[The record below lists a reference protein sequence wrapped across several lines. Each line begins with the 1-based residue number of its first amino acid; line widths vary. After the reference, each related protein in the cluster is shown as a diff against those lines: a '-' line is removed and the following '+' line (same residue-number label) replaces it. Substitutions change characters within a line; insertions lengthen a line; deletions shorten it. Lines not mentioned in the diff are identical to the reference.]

1 MEARSDESEL
11 FSSVAPDALILLD
24 LSGSMLWN
32 PAGEYHNNWAQTPKN
47 KWGKTEACTDLND
60 SYSAAYSVDCSR
72 VEIAKRAIKKILDDN
87 GNGNIDDT
95 DESRLNV
102 RIGYMRFYNCSGDDT
117 GGSYYDGCNRLGK
130 LGAWKSKEYTEIGTT
145 YSGLWSVIGGESA
158 VGGTPLGSALNEAKI
173 YLDAHKTADTKA
185 NACRQKF
192 VILITDGADTYSC
205 GGSGQETQFDQYM
218 RRRQAVAKAKS
229 LADAGYKVFVIGFGS
244 SMPAHLQNT
253 LNWMAYYGK
262 TDNPSKANSGDTTG
276 YLLSG
281 ASLYPTGITECM
293 DEDETN
299 VLCEGT
305 KNCGE
310 HGCSCSGYWYAGT
323 NDPARISLSGFA
335 YLAEQAGDLAK
346 AVKSVMNI
354 VREANYSFTQSSVQS
369 SRTADENFLYEG
381 SFRPSATDSFWPG
394 HLKKYKINTDGTVN
408 TTETPLDAGE
418 VLAATAASD
427 RNIKTLVGGVLTDF
441 KNTEAG
447 TNITKEILGVESD
460 ANRDLIVGFVRGESD
475 YNLENWKLGD
485 IFRSTPITIAT
496 PSPYYYDIRDTN
508 YTYTVGSQ
516 KTNAF
521 GKFRSDHPRNSINSD
536 ETVGK
541 RLIVAGANAGQLHA
555 FKTGDM
561 SEAWSFIPPNL
572 LLKLKNIAHNV
583 HPDTNTHQYFVDGQV
598 TVADAWIK
606 STGGDATGKTKLSS
620 EWQTML
626 VFGEGR
632 GATGYLWSSS
642 THCDSGL
649 SANFDSTLY
658 PNYCGIYAL
667 DVTDSTSPAFKWRLQ
682 PGTDNAAYM
691 GEPWSKMMI
700 GRVKDG
706 AAEKWV
712 GFLGAGKGADCKGST
727 CEDAG
732 RGFFVVDLSDG
743 TILWSF
749 TKANSS
755 SMQHSLPGSAAIV
768 DADNDGFIDTAYIG
782 DLGGNIW
789 RMKFCSKSQGSDC
802 GSSDWTGGL
811 LYNSSSGVIRPIYTT
826 PSVAKDTYGNLWV
839 YWGTGDKFD
848 PTAANSQEKFYA
860 LKDND
865 RATTYSGL
873 GGWSNLGSTNTFD
886 PTSTAP
892 GWYINLSGEKM
903 LADPVV
909 FAGGVYFTTYSDPS
923 GGNLCDQ
930 SGKSYLYAINYM
942 TAAGL
947 LSSGDRSTE
956 IGTGMASAPIVS
968 LKPGSGSADLYV
980 TMSGGAGTTA
990 STVKASVS
998 PPNVANRT
1006 NILYWRD
1013 RKLK

>member
-1 MEARSDESEL
+1 MAWPLEPRADESEL
-11 FSSVAPDALILLD
+11 FASVAPDALILLD

-32 PAGEYHNNWAQTPKN
+32 PAGDQDFRGDAVKI
-47 KWGKTEACTDLND
+47 WGKTEACTDLSNFE
-60 SYSAAYSVDCSR
+60 SPTYSVNCSR
-72 VEIAKRAIKKILDDN
+72 VAIAKRAIRKILDDN
-87 GNGNIDDT
+87 GDGTIDGA

-102 RIGYMRFYNCSGDDT
+102 RIGYMRFYNCSRDDT

-130 LGAWKSKEYTEIGTT
+130 LGTWKSKEYTEIGTT

-205 GGSGQETQFDQYM
+205 VGSGQETQSDQYM
-218 RRRQAVAKAKS
+218 RRRQVVAKTKA

-244 SMPAHLQNT
+244 SMPYYLRNT

-262 TDNPSKANSGDTTG
+262 TDNPGKSNSGNTSG

-281 ASLYPTGITECM
+281 AGSYPAGVTECM
-293 DEDETN
+293 EEADADILYDN
-299 VLCEGT
+299 
-305 KNCGE
+305 
-310 HGCSCSGYWYAGT
+310 SADFWYAKT
-323 NDPARISLSGFA
+323 NDPGVISLSGYA
-335 YLAEQAGDLAK
+335 YLAEQADDLAM
-346 AVKSVMNI
+346 AVKSIVNI

-369 SRTADENFLYEG
+369 SRTTDENFLYEG
-381 SFRPSATDSFWPG
+381 SFQPRTGDTDDSFWPG
-394 HLKKYKINTDGTVN
+394 HLKKYKINADGTVN
-408 TTETPLDAGE
+408 TTETPLDAGA
-418 VLAATAASD
+418 VLAATDASS

-441 KNTEAG
+441 KNTDGAV
-447 TNITKEILGVESD
+447 NITKEILGVETD
-460 ANRDLIVGFVRGESD
+460 ANRDLIVGFIRGESS
-475 YNLENWKLGD
+475 YNLEGWKLGD
-485 IFRSTPITIAT
+485 IFRSTPVTIGT

-508 YTYTVGSQ
+508 YTYVVGSQ

-541 RLIVAGANAGQLHA
+541 RLIVAGTNNGQLHA
-555 FKTGDM
+555 FRTGDM

-572 LLKLKNIAHNV
+572 LPKLKDIAHNV
-583 HPDTNTHQYFVDGQV
+583 HPDTNAHRYFVDGQV

-620 EWQTML
+620 EWQTL
-626 VFGEGR
+626 LIFGEGR
-632 GATGYLWSSS
+632 GGTGYLWSSS
-642 THCDSGL
+642 THCDTGL
-649 SANFDSTLY
+649 AANFDNTLY

-727 CEDAG
+727 CENAG

-743 TILWSF
+743 SILWSF

-755 SMQHSLPGSAAIV
+755 SMQHSIPGSAAIV
-768 DADNDGFIDTAYIG
+768 DTDNDGFIDTAYIG

-789 RMKFCSKSQGSDC
+789 RMKFCTKSQGSDC
-802 GSSDWTGGL
+802 GKSDWTGGL
-811 LYNSSSGVIRPIYTT
+811 LYDSSSGAIRPIYTT
-826 PSVAKDTYGNLWV
+826 PSVARDTYGNLWV

-848 PTAANSQEKFYA
+848 PTASNSQEKFYA
-860 LKDND
+860 LKDNN
-865 RATTYSGL
+865 RTTTYSGL
-873 GGWSNLGSTNTFD
+873 GGWTNLGSSGVFD
-886 PTSTAP
+886 PSSTAP
-892 GWYINLSGEKM
+892 GWYFNLSGQKM

-909 FAGGVYFTTYSDPS
+909 FAGGVYFTTYEDPS
-923 GGNLCDQ
+923 GGDLCDQ
-930 SGKSYLYAINYM
+930 SGKSYLYAVNYM

-947 LSSGDRSTE
+947 LPTGRSME

-968 LKPGSGSADLYV
+968 LKPDSGSADIYV

-990 STVKASVS
+990 STVKAGVN